1 MHSRTRVSN
10 PAPEC
15 SRNLRLSLFRGTGRS
30 RRTHAEPG
38 SWGRQ
43 GLWSGCSR
51 GALLVLVLA
60 VVIAEIPAGGIG
72 AKAFAML
79 GVLSAATTGLCVLI
93 VGPAVLTVFRRAAR
107 RADFE
112 APVTFTAPRRS
123 RGPHPW
129 TKGRHGDDAR
139 RTTGGQVWSTA
150 RSFLPRGSRGSW
162 TATAAHVYIPVVA
175 CDGRS
180 ARMPISGRFARH
192 HWEGVHVS
200 AITVGQAV
208 VLGIVEGVTEFLP
221 VSSTG
226 HLKITEGLMGIP
238 VDDTSVV
245 GFTAVIQVGAIA
257 AVLLYFLKDIVRIA
271 SAWGRG
277 LVNREERH
285 HHDYKFG
292 WWVIYATIP
301 IVVVGLAA
309 KPLIKGALASLWVV
323 AGSLIV
329 GSAVMWAADQ
339 IGRHKRGEDDIS
351 FKDAM
356 IVGAAQILALLFPGF
371 SRSGATMSAG
381 LMLDLDRVAAT
392 RLSFFLG
399 IPALTGAGLYE
410 LKDALGAGVGTMPL
424 VVGTAVSFV
433 VAYASIAW
441 LLKYVAKHSFNAFVV
456 YRIVIGVILFGL
468 LGTGVLNA

>member
-1 MHSRTRVSN
+1 MAGV
-10 PAPEC
+10 PACRSPDG
-15 SRNLRLSLFRGTGRS
+15 LPDITG
-30 RRTHAEPG
+30 
-38 SWGRQ
+38 
-43 GLWSGCSR
+43 
-51 GALLVLVLA
+51 
-60 VVIAEIPAGGIG
+60 
-72 AKAFAML
+72 K
-79 GVLSAATTGLCVLI
+79 
-93 VGPAVLTVFRRAAR
+93 
-107 RADFE
+107 
-112 APVTFTAPRRS
+112 
-123 RGPHPW
+123 
-129 TKGRHGDDAR
+129 
-139 RTTGGQVWSTA
+139 
-150 RSFLPRGSRGSW
+150 
-162 TATAAHVYIPVVA
+162 
-175 CDGRS
+175 
-180 ARMPISGRFARH
+180 
-192 HWEGVHVS
+192 VHVS

-238 VDDTSVV
+238 VDDASVV

-257 AVLLYFLKDIVRIA
+257 AVLLYFLKDIVRIV

-277 LVNREERH
+277 LVNREERY
-285 HHDYKFG
+285 HHDYKFA

-309 KPLIKGALASLWVV
+309 KPLIEGALASLWVV

-329 GSAVMWAADQ
+329 GSGVMWAADQ
-339 IGRHKRGEDDIS
+339 MGRHKRGEDDTTV
-351 FKDAM
+351 KDAM
-356 IVGAAQILALLFPGF
+356 IVGSSQILALLFPGF

-381 LMLDLDRVAAT
+381 LILDLDRVAAT

-410 LKDALGAGVGTMPL
+410 LKDALGAGVGTTPL

-456 YRIVIGVILFGL
+456 YRIAIGVILFGL
-468 LGTGVLNA
+468 LGAGVLNA